1 MSAGA
6 ITMTVRQIDRL
17 KVVQALADGYLKRLP
32 DSDIRT

>member
-17 KVVQALADGYLKRLP
+17 KVVQAPADGYLKRLP
-32 DSDIRT
+32 HSDI